1 MRVVVLGI
9 GNTIMSDEG
18 VGVHAVEA
26 LRRSYTLPGFVEIID
41 GGTSSME
48 LLDDLAD
55 VDLLVVV
62 DAVKA
67 GKPEGTLVRLGDSE
81 VPVFFRSKL
90 SPHQIGLS
98 DVMAS
103 LEFVG
108 QFPKHMV
115 VIGVQAE
122 NFELGLEMTP
132 LIAARVPDLVAMV
145 IAELAE
151 HGIAALPN
159 HLKAA

>member
-1 MRVVVLGI
+1 
-9 GNTIMSDEG
+9 MSDEG

-26 LRRSYTLPGFVEIID
+26 LRCAYSVPEFVEIID

-55 VDLLVVV
+55 LDLLIVV

-67 GKPEGTLVRLGDSE
+67 GKPEGTLVRLADDQ

-108 QFPKHMV
+108 QFPKRMV

-122 NFELGLEMTP
+122 NFELGMEMTP

-145 IAELAE
+145 VAELAE
-151 HGIAALPN
+151 HGIEALPTV
-159 HLKAA
+159 LKAA

>member
-18 VGVHAVEA
+18 VGVHAVGA
-26 LRRSYTLPGFVEIID
+26 LRRAYTLPDFVDIID

-67 GKPEGTLVRLGDSE
+67 GKPEGTLVRLADSE

-108 QFPKHMV
+108 QFPKRMV

-132 LIAARVPDLVAMV
+132 LIASRVPELVAMV
-145 IAELAE
+145 AAELAE

-159 HLKAA
+159 QLKAA

>member
-1 MRVVVLGI
+1 VRVVVLGI

-26 LRRSYTLPGFVEIID
+26 LRRSYTLPGCVDIID

-48 LLDDLAD
+48 LLEDLAD

-67 GKPEGTLVRLGDSE
+67 GKPEGTLVRLADSE

-108 QFPKHMV
+108 QFPKRMV

-132 LIAARVPDLVAMV
+132 LIASQVPELVAMV
-145 IAELAE
+145 VAELAE
-151 HGIAALPN
+151 HGIEALPN
-159 HLKAA
+159 QLKAA

>member
-1 MRVVVLGI
+1 MRVVILGI

-26 LRRSYTLPGFVEIID
+26 LRLAYTLPACVEIID

-48 LLDDLAD
+48 LLDDLAG
-55 VDLLVVV
+55 VDLLLVV
-62 DAVKA
+62 DAVNA
-67 GKPEGTLVRLGDSE
+67 GKPEGTLVRLADSE

-108 QFPKHMV
+108 QFPKQMV

-132 LIAARVPDLVAMV
+132 LIADRMRDLVAMV

-151 HGIAALPN
+151 HGVEALPTQ
-159 HLKAA
+159 LKAA

>member
-26 LRRSYTLPGFVEIID
+26 LRRSYTLPGCVDIID

-55 VDLLVVV
+55 VDLLLVV

-67 GKPEGTLVRLGDSE
+67 GKPEGTLVRLADRE

-98 DVMAS
+98 DLMAS

-108 QFPKHMV
+108 QSPKRTV

-132 LIAARVPDLVAMV
+132 PIAARVPDLVAMV
-145 IAELAE
+145 VDELAE
-151 HGIAALPN
+151 HGIVALPTQ
-159 HLKAA
+159 LKAA

>member
-26 LRRSYTLPGFVEIID
+26 LRRAYTLPDFVDIID

-67 GKPEGTLVRLGDSE
+67 GKPEGTLVRLTDNQ

-103 LEFVG
+103 LEFVD
-108 QFPKHMV
+108 QFPKQMV

-132 LIAARVPDLVAMV
+132 LIASRVPDLVAMV
-145 IAELAE
+145 VAELAAQ
-151 HGIAALPN
+151 GIKALPAQ
-159 HLKAA
+159 LKAA